1 MKDYKIGFIG
11 MGNMAYSI
19 AKGILHAHFLKGK
32 NVCGFDPYPAKLNT
46 LHEAFGVQVAKS
58 IPALVQNSDVILL
71 AVKPNMVQA
80 VLEEAG
86 DALQGKAIISI
97 ALGWQFAE
105 LEKVVGN
112 NVRIQAVM
120 PNTPME
126 VGEGVCLFEEK
137 NTLQADE
144 QTFLKNMFESIG
156 KVQVLPTYL
165 MGVGGTL
172 SGCGPAFVYMMIEAL
187 ADGAVKNGLARK
199 DAYMLAA
206 QMMKGSA
213 EMVLETGKH
222 PGELKDN
229 VCSPGGSTIRGV
241 AKLEEKGLRDA
252 LISAIDASTNG

>member
-1 MKDYKIGFIG
+1 

-19 AKGILHAHFLKGK
+19 AKGALQAGFLQGEQ
-32 NVCGFDPYPAKLNT
+32 VTGFDPYPTKLNL
-46 LHEAFGVQVAKS
+46 LHETYGVQMAED
-58 IPALVQNSDVILL
+58 IATLVQNNDVIIL
-71 AVKPNMVQA
+71 AVKPNMMES
-80 VLEEAG
+80 VLREAG
-86 DALQGKAIISI
+86 DALKGKVIVSI
-97 ALGWQFAE
+97 ALGWQFAA
-105 LEKVVGN
+105 LEEVVGSA
-112 NVRIQAVM
+112 VRIQAVM

-137 NTLQADE
+137 NTLTADE
-144 QTFLKNMFESIG
+144 QTYLKNLFESIG

-199 DAYMLAA
+199 DAYLLAA